1 MYRSGSSKLWALVLI
16 ASIVAAG
23 PCSGEGRS
31 WPVRTAALKSV
42 LIQQQ
47 QHGPISRARV
57 LQEAADSNSKAVQDK
72 VLDSSSMKKMYAVNR
87 PCGSN
92 RRFCSPAAGAKL
104 PL

>member
-1 MYRSGSSKLWALVLI
+1 MHRFGSSKVWALVLI
-16 ASIVAAG
+16 ASIIAG

-31 WPVRTAALKSV
+31 WPVRTATIESV
-42 LIQQQ
+42 LIEQQ

-72 VLDSSSMKKMYAVNR
+72 VLDSGSMMKLHAINR

-92 RRFCSPAAGAKL
+92 PRFCSPAADAKV